1 MNAPSFSDTLARRA
15 GGPLCRERVTT
26 LQINLGRRCDLA
38 CHHCHV
44 EAGPKRSEMMDRRT
58 ADRAL
63 ALLDRNPGVA
73 TLDLTGGAPEL
84 NAQFQH
90 LVRGARAL
98 GRSVIDRCN
107 LTVFDQPGQENTPE
121 FLARNGVKV
130 IASLPCYS
138 KENVEKQRGR
148 GVFGRSI
155 ESLRRLNRLEYG
167 KPGSPLGL
175 DLVYNPQGPSLPPSP
190 PELEARYRAELCER
204 FGIEFHRLITITN
217 MPIKRF
223 AHALERDGKTEA
235 YLSLLVNHFNPE
247 TIPELMCRH
256 IVSVGYDGE
265 IFDCDF
271 NQMLEIPMGERRAT
285 VWDISEFDDLVG
297 APVATGP
304 HCFGCTAG
312 FGSSCGGALTE
323 ERKPG
328 RIRTPDGG

>member
-1 MNAPSFSDTLARRA
+1 MNAPSFSDTLVRRA
-15 GGPLCRERVTT
+15 GGPPCRARVTT
-26 LQINLGRRCDLA
+26 LQVNLGRRCDLA

-44 EAGPKRSEMMDRRT
+44 EAGPKRTEMMDRRT

-63 ALLDRNPGVA
+63 ALLERNPGVV

-84 NAQFQH
+84 NAQFRH
-90 LVRGARAL
+90 LVRGARVL

-107 LTVFDQPGQENTPE
+107 LTVFGQPGQEDTPE
-121 FLARNGVKV
+121 FLADNEVKV

-155 ESLRRLNRLEYG
+155 ESLRRLNRLG
-167 KPGSPLGL
+167 FGQPDSPLGL
-175 DLVYNPQGPSLPPSP
+175 DLVYNPQGPSLPPSL

-204 FGIEFHRLITITN
+204 FGIEFHRLITLTN

-223 AHALERDGKTEA
+223 AHALEREGKTEA

-247 TIPELMCRH
+247 TVQELMCRH
-256 IVSVGYDGE
+256 LVSVGYDGE

-285 VWDISEFDDLVG
+285 VWDVSDFNDLVG
-297 APVATGP
+297 APIATAS
-304 HCFGCTAG
+304 HCYGCTAG
-312 FGSSCGGALTE
+312 SGSSCGGALT
-323 ERKPG
+323 
-328 RIRTPDGG
+328 